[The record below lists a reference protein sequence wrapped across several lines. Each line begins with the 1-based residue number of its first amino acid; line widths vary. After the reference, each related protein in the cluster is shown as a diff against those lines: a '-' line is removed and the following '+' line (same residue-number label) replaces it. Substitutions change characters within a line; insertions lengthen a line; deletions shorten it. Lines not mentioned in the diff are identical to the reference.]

1 MIYSVSAIGDMV
13 DFLKANPFCTI
24 EEYMWGLS
32 SAMIQIMSMDYS
44 HVNYLTDKESKV
56 NAGKDLDDKS
66 FANEYKVPI
75 FK

>member
-32 SAMIQIMSMDYS
+32 SPMIQIMCMDYS
-44 HVNYLTDKESKV
+44 HVNYLTESETKRKRKKEV
-56 NAGKDLDDKS
+56 TQDTI
-66 FANEYKVPI
+66 ANEYKVPI